1 MGLAAHDVG
10 TLSMIACW
18 FQRRRGLMTGIVK
31 SGGGT
36 GQVLLP
42 ICVAALI
49 AGPGW
54 RAACLTLGVV
64 VIVLRP
70 VLRKP

>member
-1 MGLAAHDVG
+1 
-10 TLSMIACW
+10 
-18 FQRRRGLMTGIVK
+18 MTGIVK

-42 ICVAALI
+42 ICVATLI